1 MVERMRS
8 GMMWMALAGFA
19 LLAAPY
25 AQARAPSQI
34 VTMTVH
40 DQRVMRL
47 SGTPTRV
54 AVGNPKVADIKILSF
69 GSGAAGPVLLLAH
82 TPGTTDVQAWVG
94 RPSMPVRRRAS
105 VVSGVRNVLEST
117 GGPLSD
123 ARIAAACPADV
134 NGQKSRS

>member
-54 AVGNPKVADIKILSF
+54 AVGNPKVADIKILSS
-69 GSGAAGPVLLLAH
+69 GSGAAGQVLLVAN

-94 RPSMPVRRRAS
+94 RHSTPAPRRVK
-105 VVSGVRNVLEST
+105 VVSGFRPVLRST
-117 GGPLSD
+117 DGPL
-123 ARIAAACPADV
+123 PAGVNVADGPDV
-134 NGQKSRS
+134 LT